1 MKQMMQTEELIKSL
15 TAGLQPTAPQALQ
28 RLLLQAILFGAV
40 GTLVI
45 FAIVYRPRADIAT
58 AIRDW
63 PTMMK
68 LAYALSMALCAW
80 LLCEKL
86 ARPGVSVKQ
95 LLWLPVIPAL
105 LLGGVALNTALQ
117 APADLRHW
125 LLFGHSALY
134 CPFNIA
140 LLSLPIFVMLVRS
153 LRRAAPT
160 QLRLSAAIAG
170 LVSGAV
176 ATLFYSLYCTESSVQ
191 FVAAWY
197 TLGML
202 LPAAY
207 GALFGHRLLHW
218 R

>member
-1 MKQMMQTEELIKSL
+1 MQTEDLIKSL
-15 TAGLQPTAPQALQ
+15 TADMQPTAPHALNRQ
-28 RLLLQAILFGAV
+28 LLRAILTGAV
-40 GTLVI
+40 GTLLI
-45 FAIVYRPRADIAT
+45 FLIGYRTRADLAA
-58 AIRDW
+58 AIKDW

-68 LAYALSMALCAW
+68 LTYALSMALCAW

-95 LLWLPVIPAL
+95 LLWLPVLPAVM
-105 LLGGVALNTALQ
+105 LGGMALNTAFK
-117 APADLRHW
+117 APDELRHYLW
-125 LLFGHSALY
+125 FGHSALY

-140 LLSLPIFVMLVRS
+140 LLSLPIFVMLVRG
-153 LRRAAPT
+153 LRKAAPT
-160 QLRLSAAIAG
+160 QLRLTAAVAG
-170 LVSGAV
+170 LMSGAV